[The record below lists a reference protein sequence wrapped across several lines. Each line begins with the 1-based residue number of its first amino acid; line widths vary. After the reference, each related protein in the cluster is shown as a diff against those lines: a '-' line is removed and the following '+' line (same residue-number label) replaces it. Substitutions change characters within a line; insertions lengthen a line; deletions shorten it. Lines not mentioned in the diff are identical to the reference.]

1 MNKTENQSQNII
13 ANINDRIFKQ
23 YKRNENINAHSENLL
38 LLAKNFGDKA
48 DILFCQELIRTRDK
62 NGGLTVSQSR
72 EGYER
77 IHVKLYPILKRYQ
90 KAIFN
95 HKTHKP

>member
-1 MNKTENQSQNII
+1 MNNNNESQNII

-23 YKRNENINAHSENLL
+23 YKRNESINAHSENLL

-62 NGGLTVSQSR
+62 NNGLTPTQSG
-72 EGYER
+72 EGYNR
-77 IHVKLYPILKRYQ
+77 IHVKLYPIFKRYQ

-95 HKTHKP
+95 HKNPKP